1 VGGRGRWRGVG
12 GLIVVGPV
20 CRFGLGF
27 GCETAADE
35 VLQGDHGGL
44 LRRRDIEVQVGG
56 AAAEADGDVE
66 GGRCGREEEG
76 GWTAREKRT
85 GVSGRSGRGGCGGG
99 GRRAAGPAGALASG
113 VAHLWP
119 RFSVWEC
126 GVGVVVSDDQYGHL
140 SRIQIDIA
148 SIPTSC
154 PGCWLAQR
162 VRGKMHA
169 PARRNNGPRAQ
180 GCMIYPLSSAKP
192 KPTQDPGLLQLPHTI
207 LITSYARMFVHSK
220 SPLFK
225 QPDLQA

>member
-12 GLIVVGPV
+12 GLIVVGPA
-20 CRFGLGF
+20 CRFGLGV
-27 GCETAADE
+27 GCETAADK

-44 LRRRDIEVQVGG
+44 LRRRDVEVQVGG

-154 PGCWLAQR
+154 PGCWLFVGWRRGYEGRCTRAAKCARLHDLPSVIGQAKTHSR
-162 VRGKMHA
+162 PWASPTSPHYSHNELCTNVR
-169 PARRNNGPRAQ
+169 
-180 GCMIYPLSSAKP
+180 
-192 KPTQDPGLLQLPHTI
+192 TQ
-207 LITSYARMFVHSK
+207 
-220 SPLFK
+220 
-225 QPDLQA
+225 